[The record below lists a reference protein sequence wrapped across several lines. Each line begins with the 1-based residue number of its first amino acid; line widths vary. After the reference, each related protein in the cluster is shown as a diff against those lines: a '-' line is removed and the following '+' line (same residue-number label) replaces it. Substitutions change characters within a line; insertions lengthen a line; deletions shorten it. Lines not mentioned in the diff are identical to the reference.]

1 MHNDTLC
8 LIALHKADLAH
19 EALEVRIAA
28 LKEAIH
34 LATTKVH
41 QAKDA
46 EAKERSALTQL
57 IEAEKTHTT
66 RYQRYLKKTVDTAAL
81 LQTGQLANYEAGEAQ
96 LNKCRAIA
104 DEEETCGLELMEA
117 IEEKQ
122 ADIDARTNQ
131 SALRQEQL
139 ETKAQTHT
147 EQEPVLLSELALAT
161 THRKKQ
167 ALAVRDD
174 HLIRYEQIRKKL
186 RHAVVT
192 ISHDACD
199 ACGMGI
205 SSMPLAEHVRG
216 SAVHTCANCGRF
228 LGEVI

>member
-8 LIALHKADLAH
+8 LIALHKADIAH
-19 EALEVRIAA
+19 EALEARIAA

-34 LATTKVH
+34 LATIKAQ
-41 QAKDA
+41 QAVN
-46 EAKERSALTQL
+46 EEGKERSALTQL
-57 IEAEKTHTT
+57 IVAEQTHTT
-66 RYQRYLKKTVDTAAL
+66 RYQRYLKKSADTEAL
-81 LQTGQLANYEAGEAQ
+81 LQTGQLTNYEAGQAQ
-96 LNKCRAIA
+96 LKQCRAIA
-104 DEEETCGLELMEA
+104 DEEETCVLELMEA

-122 ADIDARTNQ
+122 ADIDAKTNQ
-131 SALRQEQL
+131 AALRQEQL
-139 ETKAQTHT
+139 DTKSQTRT
-147 EQEPVLLSELALAT
+147 EQEPGLLTRLAQASA
-161 THRKKQ
+161 HREKQ
-167 ALAVRDD
+167 AQAVRDD

-205 SSMPLAEHVRG
+205 SSMPLAEHIRG

-228 LGEVI
+228 LGELA